1 MATMPRGEANL
12 PRRDLAVAAL
22 GLDFAGGQP
31 HAMTELPGAALE
43 AQTVASILG
52 RAYVNA
58 NATRARFFEAIAGA
72 RRVHVA
78 THGAHDVSAP
88 AFQRLYLHPDAGS
101 DGIVYAYETVG
112 LDLRHLDLMTLS
124 ACETALGRSG
134 HL

>member
-1 MATMPRGEANL
+1 MPRGEANL

-52 RAYVNA
+52 RRADLNA

-101 DGIVYAYETVG
+101 DGIVYAYETIG
-112 LDLRHLDLMTLS
+112 LDLRGLDLVTLS

-134 HL
+134 HR